1 MRLYGLLKYNALQ
14 ARSSHQK
21 KMV

>member
-1 MRLYGLLKYNALQ
+1 MRLFGLLKYNALQ

>member
-1 MRLYGLLKYNALQ
+1 MRLYGLLKQDTLQ

-21 KMV
+21 KIV